1 MGPWGILGQEY
12 GPIEKIN
19 VLRGLMDLHSVMYPQ
34 LQQLNLRR
42 DANNLDVPVYLMMGQ
57 HELAARTDPAKEW
70 FDLLQAP
77 RKRWYSLPDSGHSVA
92 FEQADEL
99 HRILLEDVRVGR

>member
-1 MGPWGILGQEY
+1 MNDGDEVNVY
-12 GPIEKIN
+12 GTNP
-19 VLRGLMDLHSVMYPQ
+19 
-34 LQQLNLRR
+34 LNP
-42 DANNLDVPVYLMMGQ
+42 DTDGDGFNDGAEV
-57 HELAARTDPAKEW
+57 AARTDPAKEW